1 MKDVID
7 NSENYQA
14 YRSLVLEE
22 TEKILSNKKVFL
34 LGDRK
39 EIDRKIVK
47 ISSLTDFFYVE
58 GEYEIIKE
66 LNNISMAL
74 QVRRFLRF

>member
-34 LGDRK
+34 LGGRK

>member
-47 ISSLTDFFYVE
+47 ISSLSDFFYVE